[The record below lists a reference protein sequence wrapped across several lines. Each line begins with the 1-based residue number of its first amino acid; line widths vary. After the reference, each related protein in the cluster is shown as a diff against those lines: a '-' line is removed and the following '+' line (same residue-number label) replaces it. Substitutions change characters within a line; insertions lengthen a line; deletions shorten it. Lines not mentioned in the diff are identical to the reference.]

1 MEQMG
6 GMERV
11 YELGQRL
18 KANIARVM
26 VGKEAA
32 VELALAALLCRGH
45 ILIEDVPGIG
55 KTTLARTL
63 AQSLRCTFG
72 RLQCTPDMMPSDIL
86 GLYYFNQKT
95 SEFQFRP
102 GPILVQVL
110 LVDEINRAMPRT
122 QSALLEAMQEQQIT
136 VEGVTMRLPDPF
148 LVVATQNPI
157 ELEGTFPLPEAQLD
171 RFMLRVRLGYPSA
184 EEESAILLRFGD
196 TNPPMRVEPVVE
208 PEELLEMQ
216 RTVAKVVVDESVR
229 RYVIQV
235 AQATRQHPMVDL
247 GASPRASL
255 SLYKVAQASA
265 ALQGRDYV
273 LPDDVKAVAAP
284 VLAHRLLLGAQGR
297 LRGGTGE
304 QVVAEVLMG
313 VPVPIYET

>member
-1 MEQMG
+1 MQQTSG
-6 GMERV
+6 LERV
-11 YELGQRL
+11 YELGHRL
-18 KANIARVM
+18 KANIARVV
-26 VGKEAA
+26 VGKDAA
-32 VELALAALLCRGH
+32 VDLTLAALLCRGH

-72 RLQCTPDMMPSDIL
+72 RLQCTPDLMPSDIL
-86 GLYYFNQKT
+86 GLYYFNQKVG
-95 SEFQFRP
+95 EFQFRP

-136 VEGVTMRLPDPF
+136 VEGVTMRLPSPF
-148 LVVATQNPI
+148 LVVATQNPV

-196 TNPPMRVEPVVE
+196 ANPPVGVEPVVA

-216 RTVAKVVVDESVR
+216 HTVAKVVVDESVR

-255 SLYKVAQASA
+255 SLYKVSQAHA

-273 LPDDVKAVAAP
+273 LPDDVKAMAEP
-284 VLAHRLLLGAQGR
+284 VLAHRLMLGAQGR

-304 QVVAEVLMG
+304 QVVKEVLTG